1 MRGAQLWI
9 IRGSQQVLTKAW
21 PRGMQSGFACLGDSE
36 RANKIDFH
44 DLSKLLNRL
53 VHQHCMVG
61 NARIIDQ
68 TS

>member
-1 MRGAQLWI
+1 
-9 IRGSQQVLTKAW
+9 
-21 PRGMQSGFACLGDSE
+21 MQSGFACLGDSE